1 MKKAVILL
9 LALALAA
16 LGGCA
21 SRTLE
26 VEVYR
31 AVLPYYLS
39 DGPAVRAETVHVDAS
54 LGDIDAVAEAFNS
67 APADPELANPLP
79 DGVRIEGWELADGE
93 LRLSVSAGYASLSGY
108 RRSAADCCLAL
119 SFCAVEGVERVSV
132 SSCEALLTAAMS
144 PEDICLADTSG
155 GE

>member
-1 MKKAVILL
+1 MKKAFVLL

-54 LGDIDAVAEAFNS
+54 LGDNDALAEAFNS
-67 APADPELANPLP
+67 PPADP
-79 DGVRIEGWELADGE
+79 
-93 LRLSVSAGYASLSGY
+93 
-108 RRSAADCCLAL
+108 
-119 SFCAVEGVERVSV
+119 
-132 SSCEALLTAAMS
+132 
-144 PEDICLADTSG
+144 
-155 GE
+155 

>member
-39 DGPAVRAETVHVDAS
+39 NGPP
-54 LGDIDAVAEAFNS
+54 S
-67 APADPELANPLP
+67 APKRCTWTP
-79 DGVRIEGWELADGE
+79 R
-93 LRLSVSAGYASLSGY
+93 
-108 RRSAADCCLAL
+108 
-119 SFCAVEGVERVSV
+119 
-132 SSCEALLTAAMS
+132 
-144 PEDICLADTSG
+144 
-155 GE
+155 